1 MENHIFLRI
10 ISLLL
15 VALTLF
21 SLAACSPKTNTD
33 PIESS
38 KTTETDGATEQTT
51 DSTEKSDPDEDKK
64 GDKEENEDKEEERLP
79 EAPAAVFGTPVPTV
93 KYSTPAVPADVG
105 ETVDLSKYAVELKK
119 GEIFPKD
126 SIAWSSEEISVNE
139 GKVTPDEKGLYKLTA
154 SNGDLERQIYLV
166 VKEPSEDEYVIYY
179 NDFADDSAL
188 EDISHVYASS
198 TASYYI
204 ENGKLV
210 LKASVNANDSI
221 RVILPEWLSQFGNYS
236 ISTKTTIT
244 EKANESR
251 WMALMYR
258 VQNYNTPYY
267 QLCMRA
273 NTNASN
279 GVELAH
285 YTASKSWAYH
295 AKTGYTSAF
304 SPNSLYDVTLS
315 VTGTKAEVYINGSL
329 VCDGSGIAEYMT
341 GAVGINVSGS
351 TAIFDEIKVALNF
364 DEESNITLAP
374 SVIAKIDSAD
384 ALSAAKKMSADIALL
399 TLNVYGYINAAD
411 GSNLGTVSEVLA
423 KLPTKTIPAFILPA
437 ISSESADTFIDEFE
451 KITNRDVMIVSDDA
465 EDIRLLRDK
474 FPSLLGVLDVREA
487 DLSGGL
493 IKARSEANSAGARIC
508 LLPSAMA
515 TQQYTEFLNT
525 LNISVWYETA
535 DSSATE
541 AFRLITSGANGVVS
555 AEPEFI
561 SLALSSTVFAPNS
574 ILRPI
579 GIIGH
584 RGMPSQAPEN
594 TIKGSILAAKYGANI
609 IENDIYITT
618 DGVLV
623 VMHDGTIDRTT
634 NGVGNVESMSYAQLC
649 QYLVDDAP
657 DSASAL
663 DGRLEDPLPIP
674 TLEEYIKT
682 FKDTDTFIFIEIKSS
697 STDRLVPALKAML
710 DKYDFYDQ
718 CNVIC
723 FSAGTL
729 KAVKRTMPELSVGYL
744 CSTSNISD
752 ILSST
757 SEYESS
763 FNPSYAYA
771 YYSVVSTLAKRGI
784 FTWPWTVNDQ
794 NSFDTLYLSGVAGI
808 TTNYPNFAKD
818 YIKRLCTDKSE
829 YTFALSSGVDV
840 ELTAEFYGADFA
852 SDSFE
857 NMTKKTDK
865 AEMLVI
871 AGNESL
877 RFDGKRI
884 TATEAGIADVIFRV
898 PFKLANGATAY
909 VYTQPIR
916 IDVQ

>member
-1 MENHIFLRI
+1 MKIRFSLRI

-15 VALTLF
+15 AVLTLF
-21 SLAACSPKTNTD
+21 SLAACSSGKNTQTD
-33 PIESS
+33 TSKPTESE
-38 KTTETDGATEQTT
+38 KATEKAT
-51 DSTEKSDPDEDKK
+51 DSTEKNDPDEDKK
-64 GDKEENEDKEEERLP
+64 DDKEEDEEKEEERLP

-93 KYSTPAVPADVG
+93 RYSNPAIPADVG
-105 ETVDLSKYAVELKK
+105 ETVDLSKYAVEFKA
-119 GEIFPKD
+119 GEISPNS
-126 SIAWSSEEISVNE
+126 SIVWSSEEISVSDS
-139 GKVTPDEKGLYKLTA
+139 KVTPNKKGIYKLTA
-154 SNGDLERQIYLV
+154 SNTDLERQIYLV
-166 VKEPSEDEYVIYY
+166 VKEPTDDEYVIYY
-179 NDFADDSAL
+179 NDFADDSSL

-198 TASYYI
+198 AASHYI
-204 ENGKLV
+204 EGGKLV

-304 SPNSLYDVTLS
+304 SPSSLYDVTLS

-351 TAIFDEIKVALNF
+351 TAVFDEIKVALNF
-364 DEESNITLAP
+364 DEDTNITLAP
-374 SVIAKIDSAD
+374 SVISKIDSAE
-384 ALSAAKKMSADIALL
+384 ALSTAKKADIALL
-399 TLNVYGYINAAD
+399 TLDAYGYVKSAD
-411 GSNLGTVSEVLA
+411 GSKLGTVSEILA
-423 KLPTKTIPAFILPA
+423 KLPSKTIPAFILPA
-437 ISSESADTFIDEFE
+437 ISKDNADTLFNELK
-451 KITNRDVMIVSDDA
+451 KITDRDVMIVSDNA

-474 FPSLLGVLDVREA
+474 SSALLGVLDVRKA

-493 IKARSEANSAGARIC
+493 IEARSAANSAGARIC

-515 TQQYTEFLNT
+515 TQQNTEFLNT
-525 LNISVWYETA
+525 LNISVWYEAA
-535 DSSATE
+535 DNSATE
-541 AFRLITSGANGVVS
+541 AFRLITSGANGIVS
-555 AEPEFI
+555 ADPELI

-657 DSASAL
+657 DSTGKL

-744 CSTSNISD
+744 CSTSNISE
-752 ILSST
+752 ILTST
-757 SEYESS
+757 SNYESS

-771 YYSVVSTLAKRGI
+771 YYSVVSTLATRGI

-794 NSFDTLYLSGVAGI
+794 NAFDTLYLSGVAGI

-818 YIKRLCTDKSE
+818 YIKRLYTDKSE
-829 YTFALSSGVDV
+829 YTFALSSGADV
-840 ELTAEFYGADFA
+840 ELTTELYGADLT

-857 NMTKKTDK
+857 NVTKKTTK
-865 AEMLVI
+865 AEMLII

-877 RFDGKRI
+877 KFDGNRI
-884 TATEAGIADVIFRV
+884 TAAEAGIADVIFRV
-898 PFKLANGATAY
+898 SFKLTNGATAY